1 MTGCESDRVDGF
13 DLEVA
18 FLVASHQKVLVR
30 DVGNKAAFTR
40 KCMTNGLAGFVELV
54 GSGFEAFDRS
64 QVSLQSERDGDSL
77 FDIHGGCAHA
87 DFSMLDSWVV

>member
-1 MTGCESDRVDGF
+1 MTGCESNRVDGF

-18 FLVASHQKVLVR
+18 FVIAGHQKVLVR

-40 KCMTNGLAGFVELV
+40 KCLTNGLAAFVELF

-64 QVSLQSERDGDSL
+64 QVSLQSERDSDSL
-77 FDIHGGCAHA
+77 INIHVGCAH
-87 DFSMLDSWVV
+87 

>member
-1 MTGCESDRVDGF
+1 MTGCESNRVDGF

-18 FLVASHQKVLVR
+18 FLIAGHQKVLVR

-40 KCMTNGLAGFVELV
+40 KCLTNGLAGFVELV

-64 QVSLQSERDGDSL
+64 QVSLQSEGDCDAL
-77 FDIHGGCAHA
+77 IDIHVGCAH
-87 DFSMLDSWVV
+87 